1 MNSPTSSRDIMIENI
16 VEAWRTGMD
25 QTLYGIIDITSYG
38 TITIR
43 KPIMETTYDP
53 HGSEICLRKFILSY
67 IQ

>member
-1 MNSPTSSRDIMIENI
+1 MIDTI

-25 QTLYGIIDITSYG
+25 QTIYGIIDLTSDG

-53 HGSEICLRKFILSY
+53 HGSELSLRKFLLSY
-67 IQ
+67 I

>member
-16 VEAWRTGMD
+16 VEAWQTGMD
-25 QTLYGIIDITSYG
+25 QTLYDIIDLKSDG

-53 HGSEICLRKFILSY
+53 HGSELSLRKFLLSY